1 MERPLSRAPPSA
13 RHDADIQGG
22 KGQIRT
28 RRTPLSSVIRL
39 AALIVIMIAV
49 FGFLP
54 DQAAEAQAVCK
65 DYVTG
70 LGTIKSPIGTGNAGF
85 GFAVGYYTP
94 TSRLRGAMA
103 VLDWTGGFFMKTLT
117 VDAYNGYHCVG
128 PNGICADRIWG
139 GDAQVVWP
147 GFSGVVPYQVE
158 VIDWGPGTSPM
169 DDYIHVTAFG
179 YIAVGLIN
187 RGNIVIHN
195 QDIQPGCE

>member
-1 MERPLSRAPPSA
+1 MERPRSRAPPSA
-13 RHDADIQGG
+13 RRATPIIQGG
-22 KGQIRT
+22 KRRIRT
-28 RRTPLSSVIRL
+28 GRTPLSSIIRL

-139 GDAQVVWP
+139 ADAPAVWP
-147 GFSGVVPYQVE
+147 GCSGVVPSQAAALA
-158 VIDWGPGTSPM
+158 GSPGTSSAEA
-169 DDYIHVTAFG
+169 Y
-179 YIAVGLIN
+179 
-187 RGNIVIHN
+187 
-195 QDIQPGCE
+195 

>member
-70 LGTIKSPIGTGNAGF
+70 FGTFKSPFGPGNAGF
-85 GFAVGYYTP
+85 ALACGS
-94 TSRLRGAMA
+94 SRPPA
-103 VLDWTGGFFMKTLT
+103 
-117 VDAYNGYHCVG
+117 
-128 PNGICADRIWG
+128 
-139 GDAQVVWP
+139 
-147 GFSGVVPYQVE
+147 
-158 VIDWGPGTSPM
+158 
-169 DDYIHVTAFG
+169 AFLG
-179 YIAVGLIN
+179 
-187 RGNIVIHN
+187 R
-195 QDIQPGCE
+195 